1 MNHSLS
7 RKLFLILSLALLLTL
22 SGTSVWAQGNG
33 PATSQQTGPP
43 VVSYQ
48 GRVTVNG
55 QPFDGTGYFM
65 FAIVDSQAQLTWT
78 SDVIVQAQSPQQL
91 SPPTQPISIPVSQ
104 GLFNVLLGNP
114 LSMNPLPPQA
124 FLDPPSLLRVWFS
137 SDGLSFTQLPDRPL
151 ASVPYAMIADTLDGY
166 DSSDFAGI
174 DHNHWSESWNGS
186 GTGLELQSSDGV
198 GVFGISGAKS
208 GNMVLGGGVWGD
220 SAKEMGVLG
229 TSNLSPGV
237 AGISSDSSGVVGM
250 STNGA
255 GVRGTSLKNAGVEGS
270 GSITGTVGIANNTS
284 GPTRGI
290 YGESAST
297 SGAGV
302 YGKATATSGQTAGV
316 VGESDSTSGAG
327 VSGYADAASGSNY
340 GVYGTTTSEDGY
352 GVYGTGPGTA
362 ISGFSKGTSGIVY
375 GVRGRSAS
383 SDGAGVAG
391 FNVASSG
398 DAYGVFGRSDSNTG
412 AGVYGLANAGGG
424 ESVGVHGKAASL
436 SGKGVYGE
444 GGYYGLYGVGTDPS
458 GLSHGVYGETGSTA
472 NHSSGVKGVAVAN
485 SGITYGV
492 YGKSNSADGFG
503 VYSDG
508 NMHVN
513 GTLSWKVITHTLSL
527 PPAAFL
533 PGRSG
538 IQYENTHYL
547 RNMDGGICNS
557 QKPFMAPVNL
567 QDGAIIIALREFVY
581 NRAAGPW
588 TDADSSCATV
598 EVRLIRVNLLD
609 GSFDVMMSLQM
620 SGSVPQGSYRNFL
633 TKSVSPFAAAIVD
646 NTHYSY
652 FVAAFL
658 PGTGVEINLVGAT
671 IDYQI
676 TQP

>member
-1 MNHSLS
+1 MNYPHT
-7 RKLFLILSLALLLTL
+7 RKLFLALVLILLLTL
-22 SGTSVWAQGNG
+22 SSTIVLAQGN
-33 PATSQQTGPP
+33 APP

-78 SDVIVQAQSPQQL
+78 SDIIVQAQSPRQL

-104 GLFNVLLGNP
+104 GLFNVLLGYP
-114 LSMNPLPPQA
+114 LSMNSLSPQA
-124 FLDPPSLLRVWFS
+124 FLDLQSSLRVWFS
-137 SDGLSFTQLPDRPL
+137 SDAVNFTQLSDRPL

-186 GTGLELQSSDGV
+186 GTGLKLQSSDGF
-198 GVFGISGAKS
+198 GLYGISGAKS
-208 GNMVLGGGVWGD
+208 GKPAFGAGVWGD
-220 SAKEMGVLG
+220 SDSRIGVYG
-229 TSNLSPGV
+229 TSND
-237 AGISSDSSGVVGM
+237 ASGVTGFSTDNYGVGGV
-250 STNGA
+250 SINSA
-255 GVRGTSLKNAGVEGS
+255 GVYGT
-270 GSITGTVGIANNTS
+270 GSITGTVGIATNTS
-284 GPTRGI
+284 GDARGV

-302 YGKATATSGQTAGV
+302 YGKAAATSGSTAGV

-327 VSGYADAASGSNY
+327 VSGYADATSGNNY
-340 GVYGTTTSEDGY
+340 GVYGVTYSGDGN
-352 GVYGTGPGTA
+352 GVYGTGPGTGV
-362 ISGFSKGTSGIVY
+362 SGYSTGTSGIVY
-375 GVRGRSAS
+375 GVRGRSTS
-383 SDGAGVAG
+383 PDGAGVAG
-391 FNVASSG
+391 FNVAISG
-398 DAYGVFGRSDSNTG
+398 DAYGVFGRSDSSEG
-412 AGVYGLANAGGG
+412 AGVYGIANAGSG
-424 ESVGVHGKAASL
+424 ESVGVYGKAASL

-458 GLSHGVYGETGSTA
+458 GLSYGVYGETGSTY
-472 NHSSGVKGVAVAN
+472 NGSSGINGVAKAT
-485 SGITYGV
+485 SGRTYGV
-492 YGKSNSADGFG
+492 LGQSNSPDGYG

-513 GTLSWKVITHTLSL
+513 GALSWKAITHTLSL

-547 RNMDGGICNS
+547 RNMDGGLCNS
-557 QKPFMAPVNL
+557 QKPFMAPVAL
-567 QDGAIIIALREFVY
+567 PDSATITALREFVY

-588 TDADSSCATV
+588 TDGDSSCVTA
-598 EVRLIRVNLLD
+598 EVRLIRINLLD
-609 GSFDVMMSLQM
+609 GAFDILLSVEM

-633 TKSVSPFAAAIVD
+633 TKTISPAAAIVD

-671 IDYQI
+671 IDYQT